1 MADDDDARELRATDT
16 RDVERRL
23 AAAKLAEAKAIE
35 AEAELR
41 LARARTALAEADV
54 EAQRSAD
61 TTRTRSAASPSST
74 ADADGAVARQTT
86 SAPVST
92 AAAEPEDTAAA
103 DATDPPEVRDT
114 DTDTERGDVTS
125 ADRHRTGRSR
135 LLAAAVVTTLLAL
148 IVAGGGLSIYLFQKH
163 DDAEAETAR
172 RTAYVQAARQGVL
185 NILSVDHNHADAD
198 IKRILDNATGK
209 WQEEFSPQAQPF
221 VDVVKQAKVITT
233 AAISGAGLEKVNP
246 DDSAQVL
253 VAASAKVTN
262 SSGAQEEPRTFRVR
276 VTVAESDGQLKVSNM
291 EYIAS

>member
-1 MADDDDARELRATDT
+1 MANDDDAGELRATDT

-23 AAAKLAEAKAIE
+23 AVAKLAEAKAIE

-74 ADADGAVARQTT
+74 ADADGAVPPTPT
-86 SAPVST
+86 SATVGT
-92 AAAEPEDTAAA
+92 AAAEPADTAAP
-103 DATDPPEVRDT
+103 DPIDPPEVPDT
-114 DTDTERGDVTS
+114 DRGDVPS
-125 ADRHRTGRSR
+125 ADRHGTGRSR

-163 DDAEAETAR
+163 DDAESETAQ

-276 VTVAESDGQLKVSNM
+276 VTVADSDGQLKVSNM

>member
-1 MADDDDARELRATDT
+1 MANDDDAGELRAADT

-61 TTRTRSAASPSST
+61 TTRRRSAAAPSST
-74 ADADGAVARQTT
+74 ADADGAVTRTPT
-86 SAPVST
+86 SAMVGT
-92 AAAEPEDTAAA
+92 AAAEPEDTAAP
-103 DATDPPEVRDT
+103 DPIDPPEVLDT
-114 DTDTERGDVTS
+114 DTDRGDVPS
-125 ADRHRTGRSR
+125 ADRHGTGRSR

-221 VDVVKQAKVITT
+221 IDVVKQAKVITT